1 MNIKILGTSCPNCK
15 RLEKLTAEVVSENN
29 FNAEISKVED
39 ITQIMSYG
47 IMRTPALVFDEKVVV
62 SGRVPSKDEVKN
74 LINKHING

>member
-1 MNIKILGTSCPNCK
+1 MNIKILGISCPNCK